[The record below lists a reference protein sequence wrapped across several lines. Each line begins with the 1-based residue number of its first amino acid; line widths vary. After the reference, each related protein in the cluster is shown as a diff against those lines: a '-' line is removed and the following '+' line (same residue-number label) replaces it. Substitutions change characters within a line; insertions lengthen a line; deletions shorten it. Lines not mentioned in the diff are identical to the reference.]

1 MNQDRLLEL
10 AGVPVTEGVS
20 PDKEFVG
27 EFKMKFKEIEERLT
41 DLLADYIGDGE
52 MPEGSTVELTSEV
65 AQWYVQQFV
74 DELYNN
80 AGHQGWVEAEMEL
93 DDKALKEVVKKGK

>member
-1 MNQDRLLEL
+1 MKQDRMLEL
-10 AGVPVTEGVS
+10 AGVVTESVS

-27 EFKMKFKEIEERLT
+27 EFKMKFKQIEERLK

-52 MPEGSTVELTSEV
+52 MPEGSTIELTEEV
-65 AQWYVQQFV
+65 AQWYVQKFV

-80 AGHQGWVEAEMEL
+80 AGERMVEAEMDL
-93 DDKALKEVVKKGK
+93 DDKALKKVVKKG

>member
-52 MPEGSTVELTSEV
+52 MPEGSTVELTPDV

-80 AGHQGWVEAEMEL
+80 AGERMVEAEMDL
-93 DDKALKEVVKKGK
+93 DDKALKKVVKKGK